1 MAVSARPRTTTRTA
15 TYLAVMAAALAGCAA
30 AVAPQVTS
38 WNPAP
43 VGASWAAVQRNTG
56 SYGKDTQTTTTR
68 LADVDWKGSR
78 ALAIKTATGT
88 LLQQPADGR
97 WLAFLGPD
105 GKPALTWD
113 PPAGWALPIGVG
125 SSWKG
130 PRKMTNM
137 ASGKTLDY
145 EWSCTV
151 PAYEKVTV
159 PAGTFDAFRVE
170 CTSSADSQD
179 TFWVS
184 PAVHPFLKSRS
195 VRGPKNPFGPGT
207 QETEL
212 LKAPS

>member
-1 MAVSARPRTTTRTA
+1 
-15 TYLAVMAAALAGCAA
+15 MAAALAGCAA

-88 LLQQPADGR
+88 LLQQSADGR